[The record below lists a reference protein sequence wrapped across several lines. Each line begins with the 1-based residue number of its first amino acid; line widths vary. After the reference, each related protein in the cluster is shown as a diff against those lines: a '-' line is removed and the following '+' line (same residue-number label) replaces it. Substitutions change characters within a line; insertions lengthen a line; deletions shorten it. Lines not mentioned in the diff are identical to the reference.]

1 MTGETTWSVGD
12 FLDKLSESLIT
23 KNLDEIIKLNPDID
37 SSFSF
42 DTWFDT
48 TSYWNESVRSLWDS
62 WIKHIPSDPNAKPR
76 DIKDIKNS
84 DAGFDFSKEPYV
96 KPDLNIDSQT
106 YENVRGDDKIE
117 SVLKNK
123 KQMQYTHTQNKTD
136 GVNTEKYIRLLMPK
150 YLRRVEVEDLNR
162 NFWVIA
168 QTIGLISDYLLNPN
182 SPLNKLIEGMLKEIA
197 QLWDNIHRIW
207 EALYALGEKTN
218 NNEQQISRIA
228 EAVQKTKVNI
238 SLNTYP
244 SYPTKAIEF
253 RKMLMIDKIDSKY
266 NTSLKEVTLEKL
278 YFFNNDK
285 DNLTAIATDLA
296 VLKNNAVNEVIL
308 KRFGLSLEARN
319 VTECQTQLTK
329 YINGIGSND
338 YEPFRIGCIIKYKYN
353 NTDTIYMV
361 SYDREHMYEPST
373 TEFFGPYKW
382 CRRLGS
388 NGAAL
393 LINDIIKG
401 VYEEDENKAKGIL
414 ASDPSQNQSYG
425 PITVE
430 RDGVNKK
437 PLNKILAEI
446 SGFNFA
452 LLDAF
457 GANSSNSYN
466 KVLTKDLIP
475 EKVEYYELLQS
486 FLSILCDFE
495 TSGMESYKSQKG
507 ENVSVIWTIPGVILS
522 QIDSIPQL
530 TNIEDINKQYGLSFI
545 LRLGESELE
554 ITNLKKYYEDYL
566 EKQTNDNYYKLLNE
580 FLGLLELL
588 PKDVGIN
595 NIIADTNN
603 SWLNNYENAVK
614 NRIRDENSLCY
625 KYFSNLSNNWHKITY
640 YTYYPWLILE
650 PTNYEAFTKISCEAG
665 YKDVYQGVTRQTNSY
680 DTNMWKLISSILP
693 EDCFQLEG
701 GLKLIASQDKDD
713 KDNKIPILKWVDI
726 YTDEDGNRAY
736 SGYGPL
742 NNLTTAA
749 DKNLLTSDYDANKI
763 PVILGA
769 LEGWDTN
776 YDKGRC
782 VGMSSLQPYY
792 SKSLDNYWISFS
804 SADLTGGRVHMRIIN
819 SNYRFFSPFHRIA
832 GVVSGSV
839 GECYDASPHNTSI
852 TVGYCNPIGESLKKE
867 SLNSILKFNSPEY
880 SPNGFKTNS
889 DVSFDISTIYENL
902 GTKKNKN
909 DCTVFRRRHGENGS
923 EIDCVA
929 DGFLG
934 YNNPNDFYTMN
945 DPNIHLYGESYDS
958 SGIGTGTSDII
969 GKLNGKTEEIE
980 IEGEKVNISIYNLRS
995 PSFWTQGRKNSGDDP
1010 TLDTGTFHKVREVH
1024 AYGAYG
1030 IINGTNLKE
1039 QSDLIKPEEWHRPY
1053 NYNEILMNDLLSTQ
1067 FFNRKTTNQIY
1078 TIQTDFQRF
1087 SISGS
1092 TQSIYAVIYMS
1103 KDSQEIKEQEQLA
1116 TVSIVGKSYYNKTP
1130 TNTVIVKK
1138 DGEE

>member
-1 MTGETTWSVGD
+1 MADETTWSVEN
-12 FLDKLSESLIT
+12 FLSRLKNSLVT
-23 KNLDEIIKLNPDID
+23 KNLDETINLKPDID
-37 SSFSF
+37 SSFLSDTWF

-48 TSYWNESVRSLWDS
+48 SSYWNKSVRDLWNS
-62 WIKHIPSDPNAKPR
+62 WIDRIPSDPDDKQR
-76 DIKDIKNS
+76 DIGDIKNS

-168 QTIGLISDYLLNPN
+168 QTIGLISDYLLNPE

-253 RKMLMIDKIDSKY
+253 RKMLMIDKIE
-266 NTSLKEVTLEKL
+266 NIENLEQVTLNKL
-278 YFFNNDK
+278 YFFDK
-285 DNLTAIATDLA
+285 DHDNINAIATDLA
-296 VLKNNAVNEVIL
+296 TLQNNAINEVIL
-308 KRFGLSLEARN
+308 KRLTLPLGARS
-319 VTECQTQLTK
+319 TAECQTKLSA
-329 YINGIGSND
+329 YINNIKNSD
-338 YEPFRIGCIIKYKYN
+338 YTSFRKGCIIRYTYK
-353 NTDTIYMV
+353 TVTYMV

-382 CRRLGS
+382 CRRLGA

-393 LINDIIKG
+393 LVNDIIKG
-401 VYEEDENKAKGIL
+401 VYEEDENKAKKIL

-457 GANSSNSYN
+457 GANSSNSYD

-475 EKVEYYELLQS
+475 EKIEYYELLQS

-495 TSGMESYKSQKG
+495 TSGMESYQAQKG

-522 QIDSIPQL
+522 QIDSISQL
-530 TNIEDINKQYGLSFI
+530 PNIEDINKQYGLSFI

-554 ITNLKKYYEDYL
+554 ITNLEKYYEDYL

-588 PKDVGIN
+588 PKNVGMN

-603 SWLNNYENAVK
+603 SWLSSYENAVK
-614 NRIRDENSLCY
+614 NRIKDENSLCY
-625 KYFSNLSNNWHKITY
+625 KYFNNLSNNWHKITY
-640 YTYYPWLILE
+640 YTCYPWLILE
-650 PTNYEAFTKISCEAG
+650 PTNYEAFTKVSCKVE
-665 YKDVYQGVTRQTNSY
+665 YKNIYQSVTGQTSNY
-680 DTNMWKLISSILP
+680 KTNMWKLISSILP

-713 KDNKIPILKWVDI
+713 KDNSFPILKWVDI
-726 YTDEDGNRAY
+726 YTDENGNRGY
-736 SGYGPL
+736 DGYGPL
-742 NNLTTAA
+742 NNLTTAV
-749 DKNLLTSDYDANKI
+749 DKSLLTSNYDANKI

-776 YDKGRC
+776 YDKGRS

-832 GVVSGSV
+832 GVISGSV

-889 DVSFDISTIYENL
+889 TVSSDISEIYENL

-923 EIDCVA
+923 EIDSVT

-934 YNNPNDFYTMN
+934 YSNPNDFYTM
-945 DPNIHLYGESYDS
+945 DGPDTYLYGESYDS
-958 SGIGTGTSDII
+958 SGIETETNNII
-969 GKLNGKTEEIE
+969 EKLNGKIEEIE
-980 IEGEKVNISIYNLRS
+980 VEGEKVEISIYNLRS
-995 PSFWTQGRKNSGDDP
+995 PSFWTQGRKNSEDNP

-1039 QSDLIKPEEWHRPY
+1039 QLDSTKPEEWHRPY

-1130 TNTVIVKK
+1130 TSTVIVKK
-1138 DGEE
+1138 DDEE